1 MGEVSQRKRI
11 WGWYFFDWASQP
23 FHTLLLTF
31 VFGPYFAGVAAEY
44 YMTSGMAEE
53 PADAR
58 AQSLWSLCLTVT
70 GLIIGFGAPIMGA
83 LADTAGRRLPW
94 IVGFSV
100 MYVLGAFSLW
110 WTFPD
115 GSTIWWMLVA
125 FGIGFIGA
133 EYALVFVNS
142 QLPSLGNQAEVGEIS
157 GSGFAFGYLGGILS
171 LVIMLLF
178 FMELPNGKTLIGAD
192 PAFGLDA
199 TRNEGTRIVGPFT
212 ALWFLI
218 FILPYLLWTRDTR
231 TPPQGKGV
239 GDALKLLT
247 NTVKSLRHR
256 LSLSAYLGSSMFY
269 RDALNGLYGF
279 GGTYAR
285 LVLNWELVSIGVFG
299 IIAAISAAVFSWVGG
314 KFDKWYGPR
323 PVIIVS
329 IWVLIA
335 VCVTIVSMD
344 REQIFGIALPEG
356 SGVPDM
362 VFFVCGALIGG
373 MGGIL
378 QAASRSLMVR
388 HTDPK
393 APTESFGLYGLS
405 GRATAFMAPALI
417 GVVTALSGSARIGV
431 APLIAL
437 FLIGLFLLRWVE
449 AEGDSETWTVSS
461 N

>member
-1 MGEVSQRKRI
+1 MAEISQRKRI

-44 YMTSGMAEE
+44 FMTSGLSEE
-53 PADAR
+53 AADAR
-58 AQSLWSLCLTVT
+58 AQSIWSLCLTIT

-94 IVGFSV
+94 IIGFS
-100 MYVLGAFSLW
+100 MLYVAGAFSLW

-115 GSTIWWMLVA
+115 GSTMWPMLIA

-142 QLPSLGNQAEVGEIS
+142 QLPSLGNQSEVGEIS

-178 FMELPNGKTLIGAD
+178 FMEQPSGKTLMGLD

-199 TRNEGTRIVGPFT
+199 SQNEGTRIVGPFT
-212 ALWFLI
+212 AIWFVI

-231 TPPQGKGV
+231 TPPQGKGM
-239 GDALKLLT
+239 GDALKLLAK
-247 NTVKSLRHR
+247 TVKNLRRR

-299 IIAAISAAVFSWVGG
+299 IIAAISAAAFSWIGG
-314 KFDKWYGPR
+314 KADKRFGPR
-323 PVIIVS
+323 PVIVVS
-329 IWVLIA
+329 IWVLIV
-335 VCVTIVSMD
+335 VCIVIVSMD
-344 REQIFGIALPEG
+344 RTQIFGIALPEG
-356 SGVPDM
+356 SQLPDA

-373 MGGIL
+373 MGGVL

-417 GVVTALSGSARIGV
+417 GTITALSGSARIGV
-431 APLIAL
+431 SPLIVL
-437 FLIGLFLLRWVE
+437 FLIGLFLLRWVK

>member
-1 MGEVSQRKRI
+1 MAEISQRKRI

-44 YMTSGMAEE
+44 FQSTGMVETA
-53 PADAR
+53 ADAR

-94 IVGFSV
+94 VIGFSL
-100 MYVLGAFSLW
+100 MYVGGALALW
-110 WTFPD
+110 WTYPD
-115 GSTIWWMLVA
+115 GSTMWWMLTA

-142 QLPSLGNQAEVGEIS
+142 QLPSLGTHSEVGEIS

-178 FMELPNGKTLIGAD
+178 FMELPNGKTLIGMD

-199 TRNEGTRIVGPFT
+199 SAKEGTRIVGPFT
-212 ALWFLI
+212 ALWFLV
-218 FILPYLLWTRDTR
+218 FMLPYLLWTRDTR

-239 GDALKLLT
+239 GDALRLLGAT
-247 NTVKSLRHR
+247 IRNLRHR

-299 IIAAISAAVFSWVGG
+299 IIAAISAAGFSWIGG
-314 KFDKWYGPR
+314 KFDKRFGPR

-329 IWVLIA
+329 IWILII
-335 VCVTIVSMD
+335 VCLTIVSMD
-344 REQIFGIALPEG
+344 REQIFGIPLPEG
-356 SGVPDM
+356 SGLPDA

-373 MGGIL
+373 MGGVL

-417 GVVTALSGSARIGV
+417 GAITALSGSARIGV

-437 FLIGLFLLRWVE
+437 FLIGLFLLRWVK
-449 AEGDSETWTVSS
+449 AEGDSDTWTVSS
-461 N
+461 R

>member
-1 MGEVSQRKRI
+1 MAGISQRKRI
-11 WGWYFFDWASQP
+11 WGWYFFDWATQP

-44 YMTSGMAEE
+44 FMTSGLNEQA
-53 PADAR
+53 ADAR
-58 AQSLWSLCLTVT
+58 AQSIWSLCLTVT

-83 LADTAGRRLPW
+83 LADTAGRRMPW
-94 IVGFSV
+94 IFGFSG
-100 MYVLGAFSLW
+100 MYVIGACALW

-115 GSTIWWMLVA
+115 GSTMWPMLIA

-133 EYALVFVNS
+133 EYALVFVNA

-157 GSGFAFGYLGGILS
+157 GSGFAFGYVGGILS
-171 LVIMLLF
+171 LIVMLLF
-178 FMELPNGKTLIGAD
+178 FVEQPNGRTLIGLS
-192 PAFGLDA
+192 PVLGLDA
-199 TRNEGTRIVGPFT
+199 GQNEGTRFVGPFT
-212 ALWFLI
+212 ALWFAV
-218 FILPYLLWTRDTR
+218 FMLPYLLWTRDTR
-231 TPPQGKGV
+231 TAPRGKGI
-239 GDALKLLT
+239 GDALGLLF
-247 NTVKSLRHR
+247 KSIKNLRHR

-299 IIAAISAAVFSWVGG
+299 IIAAISAAAFSWIGG
-314 KFDKWYGPR
+314 QADKRFGPR
-323 PVIIVS
+323 PVIVVS
-329 IWVLIA
+329 IWVLIL
-335 VCVTIVSMD
+335 VCLTIVSMD
-344 REQIFGIALPEG
+344 RQQIFGIPLPEG
-356 SGVPDM
+356 SGVPDA

-373 MGGIL
+373 MGGVL

-417 GVVTALSGSARIGV
+417 GAITALSGSARIGV
-431 APLIAL
+431 SPLIAL
-437 FLIGLFLLRWVE
+437 FLIGLFLLRWVR

-461 N
+461 R